1 MSTIHSFIRDHKI
14 NIVLFLCAI
23 AIGAACA
30 APFFFA
36 RYEPSTSA
44 PSPWHLIQTHD
55 MGTHYNVMQQFDKTL
70 RSGVI
75 YPRWLADTN
84 YGYGVA
90 TMVYYPPNIFY
101 LSSLIH
107 IFVRDWTVTLFVLS
121 ALGLALSGF
130 ALYWLARLFFGR
142 PASATA
148 AFIYILL
155 PYHQIDLYWR
165 GALPELIGFIF
176 IPLII
181 RFTYLLGTHGRPRHY
196 AALGL
201 LYGLYVMTHLPVSY
215 IFTYALALYVG
226 LWALFVK
233 DWKILLRVGLGM
245 MLGIGISAI
254 YWLPAALESKAA
266 YEWVS
271 VVFEYHKSYLSPFS
285 DEGDVFTHLIR
296 KIYVYQFALL
306 IVSVIVYFLAKLR
319 SNKNSEAQDDNAQ
332 FAIQRQIWL
341 WIVMSF
347 VTILMVTKLSSP
359 VSKLI
364 PRIEVAVP
372 PFRWLVIASAFLALV
387 IAAALE
393 HLFKRS
399 TGSQILMW
407 SYRTAMAAILIL
419 NLWLAFAGVMK
430 GAMANPTYYPPK
442 DFLDAG
448 WIPTGAKQAEE
459 MPQTNQAIIAYG
471 GYPEIIRWDPEYR
484 EIKTITTIPAFL
496 RLKTYNFPGWT
507 AYVDGQVT
515 PIVSD
520 LSGAQTIQ
528 IPIGEH
534 KVIVKFKNTPTRN
547 FGTAISLLCLL
558 GVCGLFV
565 YDWKF
570 RAASREKAEIDD

>member
-1 MSTIHSFIRDHKI
+1 MSIFHSFIRDHKI
-14 NIVLFLCAI
+14 NIALFLGAL
-23 AIGAACA
+23 AIGVACA
-30 APFFFA
+30 APFFFS
-36 RYEPSTSA
+36 RYEPSTSGQ
-44 PSPWHLIQTHD
+44 SPWHIINTHD

-70 RSGVI
+70 RSGAI

-101 LSSLIH
+101 LCSLIH
-107 IFVRDWTVTLFVLS
+107 LFVRDWTVTLFVFA

-142 PASATA
+142 PASIAA
-148 AFIYILL
+148 AFIYMLL

-165 GALPELIGFIF
+165 GALPEFLGFVF
-176 IPLII
+176 IPLIL
-181 RFTYLLGTHGRPRHY
+181 RFTYLLGSYGRPRHY
-196 AALGL
+196 AVLGL

-226 LWALFVK
+226 LWALFAK
-233 DWKILLRVGLGM
+233 DWKILLRVGFGM
-245 MLGIGISAI
+245 MIGIGISAI

-271 VVFEYHKSYLSPFS
+271 VVFEYHKSYLAPFS

-306 IVSVIVYFLAKLR
+306 IVSIVVYFLAKPR
-319 SNKNSEAQDDNAQ
+319 GSTNPESQNDTAQLVT
-332 FAIQRQIWL
+332 QRQTWL
-341 WIVMSF
+341 WIILSL
-347 VTILMVTKLSSP
+347 VTMLMVTSVSSP

-387 IAAALE
+387 MAAALDR
-393 HLFKRS
+393 LFKGNA
-399 TGSQILMW
+399 TSQILIW
-407 SYRTAMAAILIL
+407 SYRTVMVAILVL

-430 GAMANPTYYPPK
+430 SALSNPTYYPPP

-448 WIPTGAKQAEE
+448 WIPAGAAQAEQ
-459 MPQTNQAIIAYG
+459 MPKTDQAVIAYG
-471 GYPEIIRWDPEYR
+471 GSPEVIRWDPEYR
-484 EIKTITTIPAFL
+484 EIKTTTTMPAFL

-507 AYVDGQVT
+507 AFVDGQAT

-520 LSGAQTIQ
+520 LSGAQIIQ
-528 IPIGEH
+528 IPTGEH
-534 KVIVKFKNTPTRN
+534 KVIVKFKNTPPRN
-547 FGTAISLLCLL
+547 FGTAISLLSFL
-558 GVCGLFV
+558 GVCGLFA
-565 YDWKF
+565 YDRKF
-570 RAASREKAEIDD
+570 KILLRKQTET